1 MHFTKS
7 DSRNPACH
15 KAWLLTKAAQAES
28 GRDGSLMPGTY
39 MGELMDVLEPALSS
53 VIGADIQIGGVI

>member
-1 MHFTKS
+1 M
-7 DSRNPACH
+7 RGMPVAM
-15 KAWLLTKAAQAES
+15 ES

-53 VIGADIQIGGVI
+53 APKSELAGLNKSRIGPAMPI

>member
-1 MHFTKS
+1 
-7 DSRNPACH
+7 
-15 KAWLLTKAAQAES
+15 
-28 GRDGSLMPGTY
+28 MPGTY

>member
-1 MHFTKS
+1 M
-7 DSRNPACH
+7 NPCAVRGMTV
-15 KAWLLTKAAQAES
+15 AMES

-53 VIGADIQIGGVI
+53 APKSNLAGINKSRIGPAMPI